1 MLFVS
6 EAFAMAPPQGAA
18 GAAAP
23 SGTDMLM
30 QFFPLILMFVIFWF
44 LLIRPQQKRAKA
56 HKAMLAALKKGD
68 YVMTSAG
75 FVGCILEI
83 DDEYVLIECGEAKLR
98 MSRAAVGSLIDKDGK
113 AIEPEPAKKK

>member
-1 MLFVS
+1 
-6 EAFAMAPPQGAA
+6 MAPPQGAA

-30 QFFPLILMFVIFWF
+30 QCFPLILMFVIFWF

-75 FVGCILEI
+75 FVGRILEI